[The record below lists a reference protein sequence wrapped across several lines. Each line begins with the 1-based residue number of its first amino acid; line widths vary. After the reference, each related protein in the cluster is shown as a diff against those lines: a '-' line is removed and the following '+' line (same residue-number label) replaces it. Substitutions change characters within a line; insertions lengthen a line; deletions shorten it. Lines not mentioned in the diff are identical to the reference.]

1 MSEQRG
7 LLNKVQHFSLTNL
20 ESPSVLLLGP
30 VRICR
35 PTDLALQGPDTYS
48 VITTS

>member
-1 MSEQRG
+1 MEKETG
-7 LLNKVQHFSLTNL
+7 KLNQKDPGAKVSYFKY
-20 ESPSVLLLGP
+20 GP